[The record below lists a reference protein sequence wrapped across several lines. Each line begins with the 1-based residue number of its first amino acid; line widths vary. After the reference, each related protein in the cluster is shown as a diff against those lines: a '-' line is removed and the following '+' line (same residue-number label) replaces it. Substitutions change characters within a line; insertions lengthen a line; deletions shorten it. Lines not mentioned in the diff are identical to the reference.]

1 MHVHNMYYMY
11 IHIFI
16 VKVFHFAKT
25 KKNNKKQKITNEI
38 TTFIAKIIL
47 SRELIIIVLVV
58 KVPAVYMY
66 MYMYV

>member
-11 IHIFI
+11 ILIFV

-25 KKNNKKQKITNEI
+25 KKKKINYKQNYNIYCQNY
-38 TTFIAKIIL
+38 L

>member
-11 IHIFI
+11 IHIFV

-25 KKNNKKQKITNEI
+25 KKKLNYKQNYNIYCQNY
-38 TTFIAKIIL
+38 L